1 MMSTF
6 KKLTASVFVLS
17 LTACASQAPQSN
29 VGLASLSSMSPASY
43 DTTVA
48 DDRVVRLELEP
59 KAKEE
64 PGLLGR
70 VVKTVAGVAAPAIG
84 MYRVATGM
92 VADTVVL
99 AAIET
104 AAAKLAVEE
113 SVSSALDQADLQQL
127 NQLVLIKDQAADA
140 VAAEVDDAVRQIRG
154 VDALQLI
161 SQVDA
166 QYSGAQNIQNTICTN
181 ANPQHLARLQSVGSD
196 AGQGWIDLGYD
207 VQVSGS
213 APQPLI
219 IQASDFGS
227 LCSQTADQNA
237 PKLRNKQ
244 EIS

>member
-17 LTACASQAPQSN
+17 LTACASQAPQLN
-29 VGLASLSSMSPASY
+29 TASSHSAMTTAVY
-43 DTTVA
+43 DSGEVTG
-48 DDRVVRLELEP
+48 DSVVRLELEP
-59 KAKEE
+59 KEQQE
-64 PGLLGR
+64 SGILGR
-70 VVKTVAGVAAPAIG
+70 VVKTVAGVAAPALGI
-84 MYRVATGM
+84 YRVATGM

-140 VAAEVDDAVRQIRG
+140 VAAEVDDAVRQIHG

-166 QYSGAQNIQNTICTN
+166 QYSGAQHIQNTICTN

-207 VQVSGS
+207 VQVGGS

>member
-113 SVSSALDQADLQQL
+113 SVSNVVNQADLQQL
-127 NQLVLIKDQAADA
+127 PELVLITDQATDA
-140 VAAEVDDAVRQIRG
+140 VATAVSAAVQPLQG
-154 VDALQLI
+154 VDAIQLI

-166 QYSGAQNIQNTICTN
+166 QYSGAQSIQNTICSN
-181 ANPQHLARLQSVGSD
+181 ANPQQLARLQAVDS
-196 AGQGWIDLGYD
+196 GQGWIDLGYD
-207 VQVSGS
+207 VQLQGNVS
-213 APQPLI
+213 QPLLVRE
-219 IQASDFGS
+219 SDFGS
-227 LCSQTADQNA
+227 LCSQTADQKVQ
-237 PKLRNKQ
+237 KLRNRQ
-244 EIS
+244 EVS